1 MKQNR
6 GFRRLTAMQAPLHL
20 HRPLRPVAETAL
32 RTALLVALAMLSIL
46 VLLPALIAAQAAMI

>member
-20 HRPLRPVAETAL
+20 HRPIRPVATTAL

-46 VLLPALIAAQAAMI
+46 VLLPAILAAQAAAI